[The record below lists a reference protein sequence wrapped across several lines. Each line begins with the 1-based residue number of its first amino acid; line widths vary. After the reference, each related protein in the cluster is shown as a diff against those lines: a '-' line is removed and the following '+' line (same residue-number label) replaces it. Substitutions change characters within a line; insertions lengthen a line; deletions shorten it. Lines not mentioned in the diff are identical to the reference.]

1 MVFSSFRIIIFP
13 YFKIAIKKVWLF
25 PLSPVF
31 FGSIDSTSLLDIHV
45 LHSCDFGLT
54 SCYVSTNSP
63 LLSLFFLL
71 YKKKFFKLKIVNSL
85 FLSFFFLLPFS
96 VS

>member
-31 FGSIDSTSLLDIHV
+31 FGSIDSTSLLDIHI
-45 LHSCDFGLT
+45 LCSYNFGLI
-54 SCYVSTNSP
+54 SCYVSANYP

-71 YKKKFFKLKIVNSL
+71 YNKNQKKKKIINSL
-85 FLSFFFLLPFS
+85 FLSFLFLLPFS
-96 VS
+96 VG